1 MDTYP
6 YYVKKNTRIRRRR
19 RRKGCLIIT
28 LIDNLF
34 IDILSILYSR
44 FITDKNDKII
54 LSITKQYYL

>member
-1 MDTYP
+1 M
-6 YYVKKNTRIRRRR
+6 VKTEEKYKKKKKKKR
-19 RRKGCLIIT
+19 GCLIIT
-28 LIDNLF
+28 LIDNIF